1 MSSQMTGMVWQDYL
15 EIILRRRW
23 YVIVPFCLSVIVSVV
38 LCFVMPKTY
47 KSTTLIMVEQ
57 QKVPE
62 NYVKST
68 VSTDIDERL
77 GNIQVQL
84 TSRSL
89 LQSVIDEFGLYKDEA
104 KRMTPD
110 ELLDRVRKNV
120 DVKVERGKKDIDAFS
135 ISYEGSDPKTVMQV
149 TNKLAS
155 LFIEENLKVREEF
168 VEGTSDFLDNE
179 LTGIKADLEAQENKI
194 RQFKQQ
200 NMGELPEQTNANL
213 RTLDRLQLEQQT
225 VGDALSKAKEL
236 RAALLENHSKTAVSS
251 PDREAR
257 DPLEALTPAQ
267 RLVRLQS
274 ELADLQTRFTDK
286 YPDVIRVKGEIAEL
300 EKSLK
305 ANASG
310 TKDLNTGKTK
320 EGGPTK
326 ETVEADGA
334 LSYDF
339 QGQLNQ
345 TVLEIRRLEERQ
357 KKIAE
362 QMKSYEDRVEHAP
375 LREQQMLALMRD
387 YESTKAHYQSL
398 LDKKLNARIAENLEK
413 RQKGEQFHILDPAT
427 LPTKPDKP
435 DLFRIVLMGFLVG
448 LSSGGGAAFLREVM
462 DNSFK
467 RAEEV
472 EAVLGLN
479 VLASIPNIGETSHRP
494 RKPPGIAEK
503 LDPTVVTITEPVSLA
518 AEQYRVVCA
527 KLNKIS
533 KDQGPRVIAVMSS
546 VKNEGKTLT
555 SINLSASLAKDF
567 NRRVL
572 LIEADLKNPSLSRL
586 LGHPMNG
593 GLVNLLSLQTDL
605 DHVGLTYF
613 DDRLTVLPAGK
624 SMGDDLRLLGSD
636 QIREF
641 LDQAK
646 GRYDYVVLDI
656 PPILPLA
663 DANVITGMA
672 DGLIMVIW
680 AEHTPQHIV
689 QRAIA
694 DLDSR
699 KILGV
704 VLNDVKSYMS
714 HYYYYHHQK
723 K

>member
-1 MSSQMTGMVWQDYL
+1 MASQMTNMVWQDYV
-15 EIILRRRW
+15 EIFLRRRW
-23 YVIVPFCLSVIVSVV
+23 YVIVPFFLSVIVSVV
-38 LCFVMPKTY
+38 LCFVLPKTY
-47 KSTTLIMVEQ
+47 KSTTLITIEQ

-77 GNIQVQL
+77 GNIEVQV
-84 TSRSL
+84 TSRTL
-89 LQSVIDEFGLYKDEA
+89 LQSVIDEFGLYKGEA

-110 ELLDRVRKNV
+110 EVVDLVRKNV
-120 DVKVERGKKDIDAFS
+120 EVKVERGKKDIDAFS
-135 ISYEGSDPKTVMQV
+135 ISYEGPDPRTVMQV

-200 NMGELPEQTNANL
+200 NMGELPEQTSANL

-225 VGDALSKAKEL
+225 VGEALSRAKER
-236 RAALLENHSKTAVSS
+236 RAFLLESNSKRVLSS
-251 PDREAR
+251 QDHDAGDR
-257 DPLEALTPAQ
+257 LEALTPAQ
-267 RLVRLQS
+267 RLVRLKS

-286 YPDVIRVKGEIAEL
+286 YPDVVRVKGEIAEL
-300 EKSLK
+300 EAGLK
-305 ANASG
+305 ASASEA
-310 TKDLNTGKTK
+310 KDSNSGKSK
-320 EGGPTK
+320 EGGQKDAT
-326 ETVEADGA
+326 TEAVAAPAD
-334 LSYDF
+334 DF
-339 QGQLNQ
+339 QGEYNQ
-345 TVLEIRRLEERQ
+345 TLLDIRRLEDRQ
-357 KKIAE
+357 KQIAA
-362 QMKSYEDRVEHAP
+362 QMKAYEARVEHAP

-398 LDKKLNARIAENLEK
+398 LDKKLNARISENLEK
-413 RQKGEQFHILDPAT
+413 RQKGEQFRILDPAT
-427 LPTKPDKP
+427 LPTKPYKP
-435 DLFRIVLMGFLVG
+435 DLFRVVLMGLLVG

-472 EAVLGLN
+472 ETVLGLN
-479 VLASIPNIGETSHRP
+479 VLASIPNIGETSVRP
-494 RKPPGIAEK
+494 RTPSGIAEK
-503 LDPTVVTITEPVSLA
+503 LDPTLVTITEPVSLA

-533 KDQGPRVIAVMSS
+533 KDLGSRVIAVMSS

-555 SINLSASLAKDF
+555 SINLSAALAKDF

-613 DDRLTVLPAGK
+613 DGRLTVLPAGK
-624 SMGDDLRLLGSD
+624 SMGDDLRLLGSE

-641 LDQAK
+641 LEQAK
-646 GRYDYVVLDI
+646 GRYDFIVLDI

-663 DANVITGMA
+663 DANVITGLA
-672 DGLIMVIW
+672 DAMIMVIW
-680 AEHTPQHIV
+680 AEHTPQRLV